1 MPIIIPENLPA
12 TEILTREN
20 IFIMSEARAIH
31 QDIRP
36 LKIALLNLMPSK
48 VVTETQFL
56 RLIGNTPLQV
66 EIVLLRTETYMP
78 KNTSEEHL
86 LAFYSTFSDIKEQ
99 KFDGLIITGAPI
111 EQLDFEEVE
120 YWEELKEIMNY
131 ANHNVTSTLFV
142 CWGAQAALNY
152 YYGIPKYPLD
162 KKAFGVFEHSISDQ
176 KIKILRGFDDKFYI
190 PHSRHTEVRASDL
203 EKVEDL
209 DILAVSDEAGIG
221 IAASKDGRKIFISG
235 HLEYDFDTLKREY
248 DRDVLKGLP
257 IEMPQ
262 NYYRD
267 NDSQQLPVVRWRSH
281 ANLLFSN
288 WLNYYVYQ
296 ETPFDINTI
305 PILHD

>member
-120 YWEELKEIMNY
+120 YWEELKEIMNH